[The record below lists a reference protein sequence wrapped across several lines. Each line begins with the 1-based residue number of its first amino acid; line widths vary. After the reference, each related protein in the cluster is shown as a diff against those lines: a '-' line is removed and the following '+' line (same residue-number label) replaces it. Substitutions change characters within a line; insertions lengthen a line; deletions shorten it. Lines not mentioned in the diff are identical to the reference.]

1 MIKNKFSKILMVA
14 VAAIVITIGNANAAD
29 SKVISDSQT
38 YTLTTCPVTG
48 QTLGAM
54 GDPVVE
60 TINGREV
67 RFCCV
72 GCVGKYRDKADE
84 YGKKVDAAIIE
95 QQEAAYP
102 INTCVV
108 SGSEFGGMGDP
119 VNYVYQNRLI
129 RFCCAGCIQKFES
142 DPATYLAKL
151 DAAVIEKERAS
162 YPLDTCVADGKPL
175 GDAPVELVI
184 ANRLVLLHSEACV
197 DIVRKNPMAYI
208 SKIDAAAKSHSGT
221 K

>member
-1 MIKNKFSKILMVA
+1 MKKFSYFNTYLVVAIFASLALGA
-14 VAAIVITIGNANAAD
+14 VAAD
-29 SKVISDSQT
+29 PKLISDSQT

-54 GDPVVE
+54 GEPVVE

-67 RFCCV
+67 RFCCA
-72 GCVGKYRDKADE
+72 GCVGKYRDNADE

-95 QQEAAYP
+95 QQKDAYP
-102 INTCVV
+102 LDKCVV
-108 SGSEFGGMGDP
+108 LGGPLGGMGEP
-119 VNYVYQNRLI
+119 VDYVYQNRLM

-142 DPATYLAKL
+142 DPAAYLAKL

-162 YPLDTCVADGKPL
+162 YPLDKCVVDGEPL
-175 GDAPVELVI
+175 GDTPVELVI
-184 ANRLVLLHSEACV
+184 GNRLVLLHSKACA
-197 DIVRKNPMAYI
+197 DAVRKNPATYI
-208 SKIDAAAKSHSGT
+208 SKIDAAAKADSGT